1 MSRREELADKC
12 KTAWFS
18 DQAGRTPIGE
28 RWLLV
33 ADAVLAEGKPVAS
46 PLDAPAGAWAE
57 LAEEVR
63 DHRYEINI
71 IYPHEG
77 ECYERGVAT
86 AGELAA
92 RLRFEA
98 QLCAPTALAPSLPLP
113 DEVADGA
120 PTWKASSMVGLPQRW
135 TAWHNGVQLDQAD
148 TLVDDLDGLHRT
160 ALAMLAAVAQVRAWR
175 QP

>member
-1 MSRREELADKC
+1 VSRRQELADKC
-12 KTAWFS
+12 RTAWFA
-18 DQAGRTPIGE
+18 DQAGTPIGE

-46 PLDAPAGAWAE
+46 PLDSLTGAWAE
-57 LAEEVR
+57 VAEPVR

-71 IYPHEG
+71 IYPEVG
-77 ECYERGVAT
+77 ECYERGVAS
-86 AGELAA
+86 AAELAH

-98 QLCAPTALAPSLPLP
+98 SLCAPGATVGAPSLPLP
-113 DEVADGA
+113 DEVVDGA
-120 PTWKASSMVGLPQRW
+120 PTWKATSLVGLPQRW
-135 TAWHNGVQLDQAD
+135 TAWNNGVQLDRAEI
-148 TLVDDLDGLHRT
+148 VDDLDGLHRT